1 MRRSETYH
9 VRYGWADVGDGN
21 CGGDRTGDRVG
32 EGGKCPGVGRIWR
45 LATLVVD

>member
-1 MRRSETYH
+1 MSGTDGQMSET
-9 VRYGWADVGDGN
+9 VIA
-21 CGGDRTGDRVG
+21 GGDRTGDRVG